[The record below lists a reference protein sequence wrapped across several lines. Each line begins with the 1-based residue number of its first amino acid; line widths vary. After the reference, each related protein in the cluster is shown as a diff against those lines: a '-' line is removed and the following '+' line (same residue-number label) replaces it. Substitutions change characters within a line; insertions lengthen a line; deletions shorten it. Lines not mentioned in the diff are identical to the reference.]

1 VTERYAAAHPEIVA
15 GLRAML
21 AGQPPEG
28 YAACC
33 EAIAAMDL
41 RGDLAAIRAPTLVVA
56 GAQDLAIPLEHQR
69 RLAAGI
75 ADARLA
81 ILDPGAHVVA
91 VEQPAAVC
99 DLITDHLDRE
109 PLRT

>member
-1 VTERYAAAHPEIVA
+1 
-15 GLRAML
+15 LRAML

-41 RGDLAAIRAPTLVVA
+41 RGDLAAIRAPTLVVG

-75 ADARLA
+75 PDARLS
-81 ILDPGAHVVA
+81 ILDPGAHVVS